1 MVEERVTEDTNLEE
15 LLSRYPQVVPVFLR
29 RRMLCFGC
37 DLARFESIGDACRI
51 YGEPADGILSEL
63 IEVIRTSDPSPT
75 AL

>member
-1 MVEERVTEDTNLEE
+1 MIDDRITAETNLEE
-15 LLSRYPQVVPVFLR
+15 LLTRYPQVVPVFLR

-51 YGEPADGILSEL
+51 YGEPADGLLGEL
-63 IEVIRTSDPSPT
+63 IEVNRTSDPSPT